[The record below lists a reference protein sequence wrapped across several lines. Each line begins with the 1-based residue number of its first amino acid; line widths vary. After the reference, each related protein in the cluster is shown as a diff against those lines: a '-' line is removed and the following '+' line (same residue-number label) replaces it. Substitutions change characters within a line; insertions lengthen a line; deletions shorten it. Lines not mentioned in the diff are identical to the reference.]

1 MATAAAVAGAPT
13 SAATAAIAACPITG
27 TTQAKQDAHHRQAV
41 QTAHAQHAAVSCSSP
56 TRFIFS
62 MIFTSFQESR
72 SRDRSFN
79 NSKHISKKAIDWPIV
94 PEWKI
99 RGLEKQNSLNFLF
112 IFNK

>member
-1 MATAAAVAGAPT
+1 
-13 SAATAAIAACPITG
+13 
-27 TTQAKQDAHHRQAV
+27 
-41 QTAHAQHAAVSCSSP
+41 
-56 TRFIFS
+56 